1 MEPHR
6 HLLLEGELKTNVK
19 SRDGKH
25 DCDYI
30 LVFNDCFAFLG
41 EAKNTKQIEMTLKF
55 DICWIREGSE
65 GQSHFLSL
73 SFVSFQKHYH
83 LFESF
88 QFYDLKLS
96 DCSATIEVVTPENV
110 VQITTTKESK
120 KMWFEE
126 IDKAV
131 KDWLARRKMLL
142 GM

>member
-1 MEPHR
+1 MMQQLMEPHR

-65 GQSHFLSL
+65 GHCHIF
-73 SFVSFQKHYH
+73 SFVIFPKP
-83 LFESF
+83 F
-88 QFYDLKLS
+88 
-96 DCSATIEVVTPENV
+96 
-110 VQITTTKESK
+110 
-120 KMWFEE
+120 
-126 IDKAV
+126 
-131 KDWLARRKMLL
+131 DWLGVFSFMI
-142 GM
+142 